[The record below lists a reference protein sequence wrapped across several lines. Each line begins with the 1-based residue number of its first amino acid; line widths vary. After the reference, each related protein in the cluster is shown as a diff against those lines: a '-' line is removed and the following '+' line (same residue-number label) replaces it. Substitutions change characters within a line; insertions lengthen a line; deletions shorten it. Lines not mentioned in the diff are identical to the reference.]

1 MSIPKSPAGNSAP
14 VRARLERR
22 GVDFLAWWFEGLL
35 LALPERWRARLRPV
49 PDTVTVEAQDGRL
62 VFRLHDGAGRR
73 LREERAIAARDEA
86 GQAGINHWLE
96 NHENE
101 VDLILLMPP
110 DRQLDKPLTYPI
122 ASEKDLRAVLGHD
135 MDRQTP
141 FTDNQVYFDYTV
153 TGKDR
158 RGGKIHVH
166 LHLVLRKTLHD
177 LLETLSFL
185 IRKPGAATTGL
196 DGRSAGIDFMPESE
210 RQVNGIID
218 RRFKLT
224 ALLSI
229 ILLVVALYLP
239 LLRYGALTEQ
249 LENEVGENRIQAMQ
263 AQSLIDRKQAILA
276 RANFLTSQERYNI
289 SFIRV
294 LHELTRC
301 LPDDTWITQFAINE
315 GKIQLRGEA
324 LAAASVV
331 RLIEQSDY
339 FEKAEFRSP
348 VIKSAGGQKERFHV
362 AARLA
367 TR

>member
-1 MSIPKSPAGNSAP
+1 MSDRHLPLWRGVAFPAFPGR
-14 VRARLERR
+14 RAR
-22 GVDFLAWWFEGLL
+22 DFFAWWREGLL

-49 PDTVTVEAQDGRL
+49 PDTVTVEAQDGLL
-62 VFRLHDGAGRR
+62 VFKLHDGAGRR
-73 LREERAIAARDEA
+73 LREERAITARDEA

-101 VDLILLMPP
+101 VDLILLVPP

-141 FTDNQVYFDYTV
+141 FSNNQVYFDYTV
-153 TGKDR
+153 TRKDR

-166 LHLVLRKTLHD
+166 LYLVLRKTLHD
-177 LLETLSFL
+177 LLETLGFL
-185 IRKPGAATTGL
+185 TRKPNAATTGL

-229 ILLVVALYLP
+229 ILLIVALYLP

-249 LENEVGENRIQAMQ
+249 LENEVGENRVQAMQ

-276 RANFLTSQERYNI
+276 RANFLTSQERYKI
-289 SFIRV
+289 PFTGV

-301 LPDDTWITQFAINE
+301 LPDDTWITQLAINE
-315 GKIQLRGEA
+315 GKIQLRGES
-324 LAAASVV
+324 LAAASVI
-331 RLIEQSDY
+331 RLVEQSDY

-348 VIKSAGGQKERFHV
+348 VIKSAGGQKEQFHV

>member
-1 MSIPKSPAGNSAP
+1 MSILKSPAGNPAP
-14 VRARLERR
+14 VRARLTRR
-22 GVDFLAWWFEGLL
+22 GGDFLAWWFEGLL

-62 VFRLHDGAGRR
+62 VFKLHDGAGRR

-101 VDLILLMPP
+101 VDLVLLVPP

-158 RGGKIHVH
+158 RNGKIHVH
-166 LHLVLRKTLHD
+166 LYLVLRKTLHD

-185 IRKPGAATTGL
+185 LRKPGAATTGL
-196 DGRSAGIDFMPESE
+196 DGRSAGIDFMPEAE

-229 ILLVVALYLP
+229 ILLIVALYLP
-239 LLRYGALTEQ
+239 LLRYGTLTEQ

-276 RANFLTSQERYNI
+276 RANFLTSQARYSI
-289 SFIRV
+289 PFIRV

-315 GKIQLRGEA
+315 GEIQLRGEA

-331 RLIEQSDY
+331 RRVEQSDY

-348 VIKSAGGQKERFHV
+348 VIKTGGQKERFHV

-367 TR
+367 MR